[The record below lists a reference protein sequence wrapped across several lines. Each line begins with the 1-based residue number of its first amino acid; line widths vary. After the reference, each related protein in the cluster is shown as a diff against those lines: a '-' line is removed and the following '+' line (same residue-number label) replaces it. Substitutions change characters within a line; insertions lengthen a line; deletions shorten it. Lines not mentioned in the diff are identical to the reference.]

1 LGFAER
7 QAVKDEKIKNAVIL
21 CGVGSVSSYR
31 VHAVS
36 NTTLPATLAYGELA
50 VPMDLIALDGYVLRG
65 RIDAHI
71 TMTDDRH
78 AFGGHPH
85 EGTKVFRHPS
95 YGGQR
100 DFVRQVRCMYD
111 LRGDSGMARHHTT
124 KGDNTMEDKQV
135 LDIVSAILANAL
147 ISAKA
152 KTGPGDAAKMYFQVR
167 DEVLKRMHDN
177 DRSHLPIY
185 LSQRFPR
192 IRRRG

>member
-1 LGFAER
+1 MPLGRITTDGRVFLTEVAGNEDNWGHLCVGPCSLGFAER

-31 VHAVS
+31 VHAAG

-85 EGTKVFRHPS
+85 EGTKVFT
-95 YGGQR
+95 
-100 DFVRQVRCMYD
+100 FVSSLRLGVLEDNVD
-111 LRGDSGMARHHTT
+111 LSRFNDS
-124 KGDNTMEDKQV
+124 
-135 LDIVSAILANAL
+135 SW
-147 ISAKA
+147 
-152 KTGPGDAAKMYFQVR
+152 
-167 DEVLKRMHDN
+167 
-177 DRSHLPIY
+177 
-185 LSQRFPR
+185 
-192 IRRRG
+192 